1 MRTDHPRSRGV
12 YPPPGSGEWTAA
24 GSSPL
29 ARGLRTS
36 ARAALRA
43 PRIIPARA
51 GFTRCSCASSVR
63 ARDHPRSRGVYRI
76 MSSTSA
82 RADGSS
88 PLARG
93 LPDRSQH
100 PAGGPGIIP
109 ARAGFT
115 PWTSSSGSWS
125 ADHPR
130 SRGVYN
136 ASTKASSASGG
147 SSPLARGLLRY
158 ESEGR
163 SPSGI
168 IPARAGF
175 TPRPVRPSR
184 PSSDHPRSRGV
195 YQADRLVRKGRD
207 GSSPLAQGLHERSG
221 RALSLDGIIP
231 ARAGFTLTGTESPPR
246 SWDHPRSRGVYVSQW
261 VAQVPVL
268 GSSPLARGLLQ
279 PPRCR
284 HPGRRIIPARA
295 GFTARR
301 AAGLGSCWDHPR
313 SRGVYQGH
321 RP

>member
-1 MRTDHPRSRGV
+1 MP
-12 YPPPGSGEWTAA
+12 

-51 GFTRCSCASSVR
+51 GFTRCSCASSVS

-195 YQADRLVRKGRD
+195 YASA
-207 GSSPLAQGLHERSG
+207 SS
-221 RALSLDGIIP
+221 
-231 ARAGFTLTGTESPPR
+231 
-246 SWDHPRSRGVYVSQW
+246 SQSS
-261 VAQVPVL
+261 VV
-268 GSSPLARGLLQ
+268 GSSPLARGL
-279 PPRCR
+279 
-284 HPGRRIIPARA
+284 PGGSSGPQGPRRIIPARA
-295 GFTARR
+295 GFTR
-301 AAGLGSCWDHPR
+301 A
-313 SRGVYQGH
+313 
-321 RP
+321 

>member
-51 GFTRCSCASSVR
+51 GFTRCSCASSVS

-147 SSPLARGLLRY
+147 SSPLARGL
-158 ESEGR
+158 
-163 SPSGI
+163 
-168 IPARAGF
+168 
-175 TPRPVRPSR
+175 
-184 PSSDHPRSRGV
+184 
-195 YQADRLVRKGRD
+195 RLG
-207 GSSPLAQGLHERSG
+207 Q
-221 RALSLDGIIP
+221 
-231 ARAGFTLTGTESPPR
+231 F
-246 SWDHPRSRGVYVSQW
+246 
-261 VAQVPVL
+261 VPVV
-268 GSSPLARGLLQ
+268 R
-279 PPRCR
+279 
-284 HPGRRIIPARA
+284 RRIIPARA
-295 GFTARR
+295 GFTRRIVWSAR
-301 AAGLGSCWDHPR
+301 AATDHPR
-313 SRGVYQGH
+313 SRRVYTSVVDG
-321 RP
+321 R